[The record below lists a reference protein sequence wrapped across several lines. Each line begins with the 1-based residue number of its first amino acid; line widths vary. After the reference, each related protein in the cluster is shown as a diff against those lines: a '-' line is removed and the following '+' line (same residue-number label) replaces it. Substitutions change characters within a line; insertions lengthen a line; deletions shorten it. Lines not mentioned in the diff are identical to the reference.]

1 MQPRKSPATSAPTK
15 TVSSTTAAAPVR
27 RTAIASRGTP
37 ASARATATPAG
48 TPGVADL
55 RAFITA
61 AELRSFAAAAKA
73 LHLSLPAF
81 SRRISNLEARLGVR
95 LFDRTTRSMELT
107 QLGSRFLREVA
118 TVVADLDRSV
128 HGLRDAAQLETG
140 DVTIACVF
148 SAVHHFMPPVIN
160 AYREQHP
167 NVLVRIIEDG
177 ADGVFA
183 TVKHGEADFGINY
196 TGMQEPEVEFTPLL
210 NEPFVLVCR
219 AGHPL
224 STRRAVR
231 WDELAAWDQVRVSHA
246 SRNRVFIDNAL
257 AAVPALPRPVCEVQ
271 HVSTLIGLVE
281 AGLGVAIVP
290 QLTVPRRPAAVVG
303 IVLEPP
309 VTRTIGL
316 IRRAGRTLSP
326 AADAFAKLLVA
337 ASRTRKKRRQ

>member
-1 MQPRKSPATSAPTK
+1 MQPTK
-15 TVSSTTAAAPVR
+15 TDSS
-27 RTAIASRGTP
+27 
-37 ASARATATPAG
+37 RAATPAH
-48 TPGVADL
+48 TPGLADL

-61 AELRSFAAAAKA
+61 AELRSFAAAAKV

-107 QLGSRFLREVA
+107 QLGRRFLREV
-118 TVVADLDRSV
+118 TTLVRDLDRSV
-128 HGLRDAAQLETG
+128 LDLRDAAELEVG
-140 DVTIACVF
+140 DVTIGCVF
-148 SAVHHFMPPVIN
+148 SAVHHFLPPVID
-160 AYREQHP
+160 AYRERHP
-167 NVLVRIIEDG
+167 NVLVRIIEQG

-183 TVKHGEADFGINY
+183 SVKHGEADFGINY
-196 TGMQEPEVEFTPLL
+196 IGMQEADLTFTPLL
-210 NEPFVLVCR
+210 NEPYMLACR
-219 AGHPL
+219 ADHPL
-224 STRRAVR
+224 AGRRAVR

-257 AAVPALPRPVCEVQ
+257 AAMPALPRPVCEVQ

-303 IVLEPP
+303 IPLEPP

-316 IRRAGRTLSP
+316 IQRAGRTLSP
-326 AADAFAKLLVA
+326 AADAFAKLLVE
-337 ASRTRKKRRQ
+337 ASRTRGTRATGAQRAKRRR

>member
-1 MQPRKSPATSAPTK
+1 MQPTK
-15 TVSSTTAAAPVR
+15 TDSS
-27 RTAIASRGTP
+27 
-37 ASARATATPAG
+37 RAATPAH
-48 TPGVADL
+48 TPGLADL

-61 AELRSFAAAAKA
+61 AELRSFAAAAKV

-107 QLGSRFLREVA
+107 QLGRRFLREV
-118 TVVADLDRSV
+118 TTLVRDLDRSV
-128 HGLRDAAQLETG
+128 LDLRDAAELEVG
-140 DVTIACVF
+140 DVTIGCVF
-148 SAVHHFMPPVIN
+148 SAVHHFLPPVID
-160 AYREQHP
+160 AYRERHP
-167 NVLVRIIEDG
+167 NVLVRIIEQG

-183 TVKHGEADFGINY
+183 SVKHGEADFGINY
-196 TGMQEPEVEFTPLL
+196 IGMQEADLTFTPLL
-210 NEPFVLVCR
+210 NEPYMLACR
-219 AGHPL
+219 ADHPL
-224 STRRAVR
+224 AGRRAVR

-257 AAVPALPRPVCEVQ
+257 AEMPALPRPVCEVQ

-303 IVLEPP
+303 IPLEPP

-316 IRRAGRTLSP
+316 IQRAGRTLSP
-326 AADAFAKLLVA
+326 AADAFAKLLVE
-337 ASRTRKKRRQ
+337 ASRTRGTRATGAQRAKRRR